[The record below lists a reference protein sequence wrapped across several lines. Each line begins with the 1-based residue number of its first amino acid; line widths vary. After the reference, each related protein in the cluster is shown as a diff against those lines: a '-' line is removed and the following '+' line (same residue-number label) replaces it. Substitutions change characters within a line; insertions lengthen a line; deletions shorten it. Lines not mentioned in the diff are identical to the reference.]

1 LTIGLPL
8 VPVVSA
14 NFFPEPTPQGI
25 RIESNG
31 QVNGTDKIERYGDT
45 YIFTDDLESTIV
57 VLCDS
62 ILIDGAGHTL
72 QGYDES
78 TGIFLQDVVN
88 VTVKDLTIRNFG
100 FGIKVT
106 WEYIDTGSRNN
117 TIFGNTITQNE
128 VGLLLNF
135 CTSNS
140 NVIDN
145 IVTNNVY
152 GIKIDHSPNTVLK
165 GNQLK
170 DNQFN
175 LWVNIETGVQAWH
188 FFNDIDTSNTV
199 DGKPV
204 YYWVNQQN
212 KTVPS
217 DAGFVALIN
226 CSKINVENL
235 VLSNNGQG
243 IILVATNNS
252 LITKN
257 QIKNCEY
264 GVVIYGSYDVCNN
277 NTVSKNE
284 ISVATKKAIFVWND
298 LEKENSIYDNNITP
312 PKATPTAQLTPT
324 PTKATP
330 TPEYTPEQS
339 PSPTQHE
346 TNTQT
351 AADSFSLIPVLIVT
365 AALVT
370 LGLIFYCRI
379 YKNKRGHY

>member
-1 LTIGLPL
+1 MTI
-8 VPVVSA
+8 
-14 NFFPEPTPQGI
+14 
-25 RIESNG
+25 
-31 QVNGTDKIERYGDT
+31 K
-45 YIFTDDLESTIV
+45 
-57 VLCDS
+57 
-62 ILIDGAGHTL
+62 
-72 QGYDES
+72 
-78 TGIFLQDVVN
+78 
-88 VTVKDLTIRNFG
+88 NFG

-106 WEYIDTGSRNN
+106 WEYIDTGSSNN
-117 TIFGNTITQNE
+117 TIVGNTITQNE

-140 NVIDN
+140 NVSDN
-145 IVTNNVY
+145 VVTNNVC

-264 GVVIYGSYDVCNN
+264 GVVIYGSHDVCNN

-284 ISVATKKAIFVWND
+284 INGATKKAIFVWND
-298 LEKENSIYDNNITP
+298 LEKENSIYDNHFNGKTTP
-312 PKATPTAQLTPT
+312 DTPFASRVMTIIGRIRDFLLAPQ
-324 PTKATP
+324 
-330 TPEYTPEQS
+330 
-339 PSPTQHE
+339 
-346 TNTQT
+346 
-351 AADSFSLIPVLIVT
+351 IP
-365 AALVT
+365 A
-370 LGLIFYCRI
+370 
-379 YKNKRGHY
+379 N